1 MPPKQRQKLQP
12 RSIDAILNSTRN
24 ATRNKQRRW
33 ENSGGTGPYPVYNER
48 NPWQRKHS
56 LHELSP
62 GWLEASNNNIGIMG
76 VIGNNRRVEQIK
88 EIYTKAANNPR
99 VERIKE
105 IYNKADPFLP
115 RVDWDDKQVG
125 YGYSLPWW
133 GGDLSLG
140 GDLDLDDDT
149 YNAYIGWGTEW

>member
-76 VIGNNRRVEQIK
+76 VIGNNPRVEQ
-88 EIYTKAANNPR
+88 
-99 VERIKE
+99 IKE

-133 GGDLSLG
+133 GGDLSLS
-140 GDLDLDDDT
+140 GDIDVDDDQ

>member
-33 ENSGGTGPYPVYNER
+33 ENPGGTGPYPVYNER

-76 VIGNNRRVEQIK
+76 VIGNNPRVEQIK
-88 EIYTKAANNPR
+88 EIYTKAAKR
-99 VERIKE
+99 DFHSIMISGKFSCYAFRT
-105 IYNKADPFLP
+105 F
-115 RVDWDDKQVG
+115 W
-125 YGYSLPWW
+125 SHM
-133 GGDLSLG
+133 
-140 GDLDLDDDT
+140 
-149 YNAYIGWGTEW
+149 

>member
-76 VIGNNRRVEQIK
+76 VIGNN
-88 EIYTKAANNPR
+88 PR
-99 VERIKE
+99 VQQIKE

-149 YNAYIGWGTEW
+149 YNAYIGWGTEWQ

>member
-76 VIGNNRRVEQIK
+76 VIGNN
-88 EIYTKAANNPR
+88 PR
-99 VERIKE
+99 VQQIKE